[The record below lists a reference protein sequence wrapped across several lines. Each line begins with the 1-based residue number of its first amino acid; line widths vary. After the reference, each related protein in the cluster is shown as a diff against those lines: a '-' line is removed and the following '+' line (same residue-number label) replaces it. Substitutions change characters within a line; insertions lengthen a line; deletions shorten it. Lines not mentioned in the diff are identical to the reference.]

1 MIYCWSVPIS
11 SSAPHLAHLIVVGD
25 PSYRACNRRRVI
37 VWRNALA
44 VDSALYRPKCKIC
57 LRAQRRADV
66 QVTRRTE
73 PWLRTSADVTRHRWS
88 DQRRRP

>member
-1 MIYCWSVPIS
+1 MIFCWAIPLS
-11 SSAPHLAHLIVVGD
+11 SNAPHLAHLVVVGD

-44 VDSALYRPKCKIC
+44 VDSLHYRPKCKLC

-66 QVTRRTE
+66 SVTRRTE
-73 PWLRTSADVTRHRWS
+73 PLLTSSAAVTRHRWS